1 MILHFGGG
9 SPSAAFASIVT
20 QQQHQPYLQ
29 QLFPIHRH
37 STTAHHI
44 AKGFANYGAVSRL
57 LPAFSTTS
65 TILHVNPIAIMG
77 GAAST
82 VAVNT
87 DILTTPAIITM
98 ILLALQYCAQPPI
111 TRKFLDSRA
120 NKKGVT
126 MVEEIVKI
134 ALSAF
139 FFFSCGKWYGN
150 W

>member
-1 MILHFGGG
+1 MSLPFGG
-9 SPSAAFASIVT
+9 SNSAAFASIITHQHHHHRSFVHI
-20 QQQHQPYLQ
+20 QQ
-29 QLFPIHRH
+29 
-37 STTAHHI
+37 TAATANLV
-44 AKGFANYGAVSRL
+44 AKGVANYGARL
-57 LPAFSTTS
+57 LPTSSTTTS
-65 TILHVNPIAIMG
+65 LNVNPIAIMG

-82 VAVNT
+82 VSVNT
-87 DILTTPAIITM
+87 DILSTPAIVTM

-139 FFFSCGKWYGN
+139 FFLSCGEIVEMLFPC
-150 W
+150 